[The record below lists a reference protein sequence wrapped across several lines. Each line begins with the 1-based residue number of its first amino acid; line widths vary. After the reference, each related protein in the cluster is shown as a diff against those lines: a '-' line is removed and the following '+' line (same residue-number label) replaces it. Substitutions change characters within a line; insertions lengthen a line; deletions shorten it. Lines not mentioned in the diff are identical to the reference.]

1 MGGEVGVDSAPGQ
14 GSIFWFTVRLT
25 QTPRHDAR
33 EGAADVDGSE
43 AETLIRRHHRGR
55 RILLVDDEPLNLEVI
70 QCLLQDSG
78 LIVDAAE
85 DGMQAI
91 DKVRETPYALV
102 LMDMQMPNLNGP
114 DATRHIRRIAGY
126 ETTPILA
133 ITANAFAE
141 DKAHCL
147 AAGMNDFLVKPFNPD
162 QLFSSLF
169 KWLDRYTA

>member
-1 MGGEVGVDSAPGQ
+1 
-14 GSIFWFTVRLT
+14 
-25 QTPRHDAR
+25 
-33 EGAADVDGSE
+33 
-43 AETLIRRHHRGR
+43 
-55 RILLVDDEPLNLEVI
+55 
-70 QCLLQDSG
+70 
-78 LIVDAAE
+78 
-85 DGMQAI
+85 MQAI

-126 ETTPILA
+126 EATPILA

-169 KWLDRYTA
+169 KWLDRHTAERGRSVPD